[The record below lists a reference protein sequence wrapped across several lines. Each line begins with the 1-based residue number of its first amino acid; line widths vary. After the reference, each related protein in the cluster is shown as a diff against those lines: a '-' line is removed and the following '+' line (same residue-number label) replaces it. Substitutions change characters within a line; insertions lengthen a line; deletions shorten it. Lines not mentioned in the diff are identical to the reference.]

1 MSVSVVVRV
10 VVVPCKVFGNVVD
23 AIGGCLSLAKAQPEA
38 RNRKLRLPGIFD
50 SVGRVLGA

>member
-1 MSVSVVVRV
+1 MSDSVDVGV
-10 VVVPCKVFGNVVD
+10 VVVPCRVFGNVVD

-38 RNRKLRLPGIFD
+38 RNRKLRLPGTFD